1 LSCFFE
7 KVLAGDALVLD
18 EINVDVPFAEA
29 DTPFMDAD
37 TSFTGAG
44 ALVLELDV
52 VSVVLASDSLRGV
65 LR

>member
-1 LSCFFE
+1 MSCFFE
-7 KVLAGDALVLD
+7 EVLAGDALLLD
-18 EINVDVPFAEA
+18 EIDLGVPFAEA
-29 DTPFMDAD
+29 DTPFMDAY

-44 ALVLELDV
+44 ALVSELDV